1 MANEFYAL
9 MGRMRNITRWSLM
22 RNTFSENIQEHSHSV
37 AVLAHALGV
46 IRRDVLGI
54 ACDPNACATAA
65 LYHDASEI
73 LTGDLPTPIKY
84 YSSAIRDA
92 YKQVEA
98 EAATKL
104 LDMLPAELRGSYE
117 PLLREEDEE
126 IRRIVKAADKL
137 SAYIKCV
144 EELRA
149 GNNEF
154 RDAGKETLDSIKA
167 MEMPEVDWFL
177 EHFGGSFGLTLD
189 ELRKQ

>member
-1 MANEFYAL
+1 MFNFFAYIS
-9 MGRMRNITRWSLM
+9 RMKYIARWSLM
-22 RNTFSENIQEHSHSV
+22 RNSFSENIQEHSHSV
-37 AVLAHALGV
+37 AILAHALGV
-46 IRRDVLGI
+46 IRRDVLGLE
-54 ACDPNACATAA
+54 CDPDACATAA

-84 YSSAIRDA
+84 YSPAIRDA

-104 LDMLPAELRGSYE
+104 LDMLPAELRGAYE

-154 RDAGKETLDSIKA
+154 RDAGKETLESIKA

-177 EHFGGSFGLTLD
+177 ERFGGSFGLTLD
-189 ELRKQ
+189 ELRRQ